1 MATSPN
7 TVAPSS
13 VTTQSILSTFDF
25 IKPEVYNRLI
35 KKYGDQ
41 GLNLYQWLWSRGLE
55 VPTAN
60 DSFIHYEDDWK
71 TDVVTVRAAVSS
83 GFTTGNLAVIP
94 INDTSGKVYVR
105 VGDQVLFKGTNGIHG
120 VRARVYAIDQT
131 AGAATMTV
139 APQDPTAIIP
149 YVGTGE
155 QIMIYSNSF
164 TEGTGQPIGRYS
176 GFSKVVNYVQIIKES
191 FGITGSA
198 MTDQPW
204 FEIPNTS
211 GNGLM
216 GYAAKGQIDMD
227 FHYAKQVDGAYLVGV
242 KNTNT
247 TVNVDAVTGGAITT
261 TEGLF
266 TGIKNS
272 GKTVGYTTTFE
283 LADFNTVDKYLT
295 TQFVGNNPL
304 FGMGI
309 DLDQA
314 VEDKLFSTLKQT
326 GFNPTE
332 VTDGIVNDLFGGSRE
347 TAMSIGFNSFRKS
360 DRTYI
365 FKRLSGLSDLK
376 SFGATGYN
384 WSKVGFMLP
393 NDKQTD
399 SQTKDKIDSMRT
411 RYKALGSYSRKLETW
426 NVSGAGGGTYVSDV
440 DAKNLFMRGHV
451 GLELFGL
458 NRFVIVEP
466 A

>member
-1 MATSPN
+1 MAASPN
-7 TVAPSS
+7 TVAPQS
-13 VTTQSILSTFDF
+13 VMLQSILSNFDA
-25 IKPEVYNRLI
+25 IKPEVFNQLV

-41 GLNLYQWLWSRGLE
+41 GLNIYQWLWSRGLE

-60 DSFIHYEDDWK
+60 DAFIHYEDDWK
-71 TDVVTVRAAVSS
+71 HDVVTIRANS
-83 GFTTGNLAVIP
+83 GAGSTGALTVVP
-94 INDTSGKVYVR
+94 INDTSGRVYVR
-105 VGDQVLFKGTNGIHG
+105 VGDTVIFKGATGIHG
-120 VRARVYAIDQT
+120 VRARVYALDQT

-139 APQDPTAIIP
+139 APFISTEAIP
-149 YVGTGE
+149 AVTLGD
-155 QIMIYSNSF
+155 QVMIYGNAF
-164 TEGTGQPIGRYS
+164 AEATGQPIGRYS
-176 GFSKVVNYVQIIKES
+176 GFSKVTNYVQIFKES
-191 FGITGSA
+191 FGISGSA
-198 MTDQPW
+198 LTDQLW
-204 FEIPNTS
+204 FEIPNAS

-216 GYAAKGQIDMD
+216 GYINKGQMDMD
-227 FHYAKQVDGAYLVGV
+227 FRYMKQVDGAFLVGV

-247 TVNVDAVTGGAITT
+247 TVNVDAITGGEIIT
-261 TEGLF
+261 TEGIF

-295 TQFVGNNPL
+295 TQYVGGSPL

-326 GFNPTE
+326 GVDPTMVSE
-332 VTDGIVNDLFGGSRE
+332 GVVNDLFGGSRDR
-347 TAMSIGFNSFRKS
+347 AMSIGFNSFRKS

-399 SQTKDKIDSMRT
+399 SKSRDKIDSMRM
-411 RYKALGSYSRKLETW
+411 RYKALGSYNRKLEAW
-426 NVSGAGGGTYVSDV
+426 NIAGAGGGTYVTDV
-440 DAKNLFMRGHV
+440 DANNLYMRGHV

-458 NRFVIVEP
+458 NRFIIVEP